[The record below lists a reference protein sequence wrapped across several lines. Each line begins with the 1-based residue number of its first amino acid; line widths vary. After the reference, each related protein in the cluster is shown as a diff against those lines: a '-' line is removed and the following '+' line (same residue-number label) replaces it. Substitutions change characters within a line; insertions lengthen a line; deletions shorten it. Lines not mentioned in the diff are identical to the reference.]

1 MLKVSLSEGEAFPK
15 GGVTRVSP
23 GRGSSPYKG
32 LPTSNRDFG
41 DTENLV
47 TRSEKL

>member
-1 MLKVSLSEGEAFPK
+1 MRSVSKRRGDSSEFWGEGAILI
-15 GGVTRVSP
+15 
-23 GRGSSPYKG
+23 KG
-32 LPTSNRDFG
+32 LLMSNRDFG